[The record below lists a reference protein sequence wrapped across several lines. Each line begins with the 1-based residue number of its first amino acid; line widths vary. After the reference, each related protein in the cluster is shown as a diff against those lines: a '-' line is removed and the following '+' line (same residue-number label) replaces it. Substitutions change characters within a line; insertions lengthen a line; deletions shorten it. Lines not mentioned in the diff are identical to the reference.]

1 MSLHAVVNFF
11 GMLLATALLLFGM
24 LLATVLLLFRI
35 LLTID
40 LLLFGML
47 LATVLLPFEIASCD
61 RITSLRDTSSSRFPS
76 ASCSSLSLLHSGLL
90 NTS

>member
-11 GMLLATALLLFGM
+11 GMLLATVLLLFG
-24 LLATVLLLFRI
+24 I

-47 LATVLLPFEIASCD
+47 LATVLLLFEIASCD

>member
-11 GMLLATALLLFGM
+11 GMLLATALLLFG
-24 LLATVLLLFRI
+24 I

-47 LATVLLPFEIASCD
+47 LATVLLLFEIASCD